1 MISPKIRDDPS
12 QPSSSPEPEPSTP
25 TTPSSD
31 REEHGGMW
39 SQFLRLPLFETLRN
53 IFISDGYVYVVR
65 VESPVEM
72 RILVGSGV
80 RDIPQGES
88 MLQFRDEKSAI
99 RSAWR
104 VQDAALSEK
113 QKDVVVK
120 IARANSKTGVSSE
133 VSIPVRKR
141 EDMDPSWFMP
151 DAAKPDDID
160 KEDPLYGVWWENLSE
175 VMFVFDNLPAPGT
188 DTKIEEEWQEV
199 IEKHTYL
206 TVEDIDQ
213 NCKLCAGSGISRC
226 SRCGG
231 AAGMCLPGST
241 FKCICKAGC
250 VPCPWCAGDGLVRNT
265 LSDQI

>member
-53 IFISDGYVYVVR
+53 IFISDG
-65 VESPVEM
+65 
-72 RILVGSGV
+72 
-80 RDIPQGES
+80 
-88 MLQFRDEKSAI
+88 SAI